1 MESIISKIIEVL
13 DFLPDELI
21 VLVISAM
28 PVIELRGAIPVGISL
43 GMSAPY
49 STLLSFF
56 GSLIP
61 APFILLLI
69 KKIFKL
75 LENTAMFGKVVRGLT
90 NRSMSKNGKKI
101 QKYGTWGLVLVVAIP
116 LPGTG
121 VWSGSLAASLLNIPI
136 KWALP
141 AIVAGN
147 AIAAVAVMGISY
159 GLFSYFG

>member
-1 MESIISKIIEVL
+1 MESIISKIIETL

-21 VLVISAM
+21 VLVVSAM
-28 PVIELRGAIPVGISL
+28 PVIELRGAIPIGISL
-43 GMSAPY
+43 GMSATY

-61 APFILLLI
+61 APFILFLI
-69 KKIFKL
+69 LKIFKL
-75 LENTAMFGKVVRGLT
+75 LEKTALLGNIVRSLT
-90 NRSMSKNGKKI
+90 NRSMTKNGKKI
-101 QKYGTWGLVLVVAIP
+101 QKYGTWGLILVVAIP

-136 KWALP
+136 KWAFP

-147 AIAAVAVMGISY
+147 AIAAIAVMGISY
-159 GLFSYFG
+159 GLFSFFG